1 MPASGNRYETD
12 QRDVKAISHDAP
24 LETNILPS
32 LSVSSSSGSQPL
44 FDGQRRKPV
53 LEQRTN
59 LSQHNDFSYSQTPD
73 STVYNPIPIND
84 VQQEAASP
92 GRSNHNASAYLLLIT
107 DWWLLEIVG
116 LSLCILSLMA
126 IIIILVKYDGKPIYD
141 WPYRITLNTVISIV
155 ATISQVALML
165 PVASSLSQLKWVWF
179 NEKPRPL
186 ADFEIFDSASRG
198 SWGSLLLLGKL
209 RSMHWSS
216 LGAITT
222 ILALTIPPFTQQLLA
237 FESVDVPTTTASIN
251 SALNFTQHKGMTG
264 SIWNG
269 TPPQS
274 MLAAIYTG
282 LLNSDI
288 TLSDVTPQC
297 QTGNCTW
304 PLYNTLGICSS
315 VANITDTVTI
325 NCPDE
330 GFRCRYDT
338 PGGAYLDSQISKVM
352 NLTAMGDL
360 SSVVVFEV
368 IAISPFT
375 EQYVAYEASLK
386 LCVQTMNSTVR
397 DGQHNTTAVK
407 QVIVPIT
414 RSEGYA
420 NTTVNGTV
428 FTVHNPSIATMRQS
442 LIELFSGDV
451 QYTVQETTPSTLA
464 ASVIWDKLFLHTNGT
479 LLDSINQHGIEA
491 ILGGLARSTSNAFRT
506 PITGNSDIRPIQ
518 GVGYS
523 SASFVRVQWPW
534 LIPPVIVTI
543 LGAMLLVATIVI
555 SSRSSIKIWKSSSV
569 AVLAALQS
577 LPRSELGTLEG
588 VTSMDNRAQD
598 LRVVLDDKDMGL
610 KLFKAES
617 S

>member
-126 IIIILVKYDGKPIYD
+126 IIIILVNSYYKPG
-141 WPYRITLNTVISIV
+141 
-155 ATISQVALML
+155 
-165 PVASSLSQLKWVWF
+165 
-179 NEKPRPL
+179 
-186 ADFEIFDSASRG
+186 SAYAACSVEPQ
-198 SWGSLLLLGKL
+198 
-209 RSMHWSS
+209 HWSS

>member
-1 MPASGNRYETD
+1 
-12 QRDVKAISHDAP
+12 
-24 LETNILPS
+24 
-32 LSVSSSSGSQPL
+32 
-44 FDGQRRKPV
+44 
-53 LEQRTN
+53 
-59 LSQHNDFSYSQTPD
+59 
-73 STVYNPIPIND
+73 
-84 VQQEAASP
+84 
-92 GRSNHNASAYLLLIT
+92 
-107 DWWLLEIVG
+107 
-116 LSLCILSLMA
+116 
-126 IIIILVKYDGKPIYD
+126 
-141 WPYRITLNTVISIV
+141 
-155 ATISQVALML
+155 
-165 PVASSLSQLKWVWF
+165 
-179 NEKPRPL
+179 
-186 ADFEIFDSASRG
+186 
-198 SWGSLLLLGKL
+198 
-209 RSMHWSS
+209 
-216 LGAITT
+216 
-222 ILALTIPPFTQQLLA
+222 
-237 FESVDVPTTTASIN
+237 
-251 SALNFTQHKGMTG
+251 
-264 SIWNG
+264 
-269 TPPQS
+269 

-282 LLNSDI
+282 LLNPDI

-304 PLYNTLGICSS
+304 PLYDTLGICAS
-315 VANITDTVTI
+315 VENITDTVTI

-330 GFRCRYDT
+330 GFGCRYDT

-360 SSVVVFEV
+360 SSVAVFEV
-368 IAISPFT
+368 IAISTFT
-375 EQYVAYEASLK
+375 EQYVAYEASLQ

-428 FTVHNPSIATMRQS
+428 FTVHNPSIAAMRQS
-442 LIELFSGDV
+442 MAELFSGDV
-451 QYTVQETTPSTLA
+451 QFTVQQTTPSTLA

-479 LLDSINQHGIEA
+479 PLDSINQHGMEA
-491 ILGGLARSTSNAFRT
+491 ILGGLARSTSNAYDLYLLPGFSALLIFNSFRT
-506 PITGNSDIRPIQ
+506 PIAGNSDIRPIQ
-518 GVGYS
+518 GIGYS

-534 LIPPVIVTI
+534 LILPVIVTI

-577 LPRSELGTLEG
+577 LPRSELGTLER